1 MPVVNTQL
9 SAPGDQNRCGW
20 DDGTT
25 FNVSDQYVRIGRQ
38 DGSAT
43 INTGGI
49 VMPLDVP
56 QGATINSATLQFYN
70 INVGQTLGKTV
81 RVYADSALT
90 QANFSSSDH
99 PSDAAR
105 TTAFASITNP
115 TITDDTLWA
124 TIDISSVVAEIV
136 GNGSWVQNNLVRF
149 IVVVNSPGAYQSN
162 DINAA
167 GNYSN
172 TSNEP
177 SFSIDYTAGGGGGG
191 SPNIRRFGGV
201 KIGRRTFLKVY

>member
-1 MPVVNTQL
+1 MPVVNHQL
-9 SAPGDQNRCGW
+9 VAPTDQARCGF

-25 FNVSDQYVRIGRQ
+25 FTVSDQYVRIGRF

-43 INTGGI
+43 EYTGGI

-70 INVGQTLGKTV
+70 INIGQTLGKTV

-99 PSDAAR
+99 PSDAAL

-115 TITDDTLWA
+115 TITDNTAWA
-124 TIDISSVVAEIV
+124 TINIASVIAEIV
-136 GNGSWVQNNLVRF
+136 ANGSWVQNNLIRF
-149 IVVVNSPGAYQSN
+149 IIVVNAPGAYQSN
-162 DINAA
+162 DINGA
-167 GNYSN
+167 GVYSD

-177 SFSIDYTAGGGGGG
+177 SFSIDYTAGGAATGRSRIIGGKLVGG
-191 SPNIRRFGGV
+191 ILVR
-201 KIGRRTFLKVY
+201 KQ